1 MNKKDYFSIISLV
14 KKMQYL
20 LNNILLLAT
29 NYELEITIAVL
40 IGIILILMIIILTI
54 VKKLKDK

>member
-1 MNKKDYFSIISLV
+1 
-14 KKMQYL
+14 MQYL